1 MSEIKLRDCLLICFG
16 AVLYA
21 LVLNMLIIPHEFGEG
36 GITGVTLLLYYMAG
50 IETSVSS
57 FVLNGILII
66 LAYRFLSKLTVF
78 YTFLAVAVMSL
89 TMHYTTFLQ
98 APWLPLVS
106 SACLAG
112 LVTGLSMALV
122 IYGNGST
129 AGSDIIALLCNK
141 YFNWKISTVILL
153 FDLLVVT
160 PLFFRIGLVKTFWTV
175 VMVVIISK
183 SLEWFLQKLK
193 QADML

>member
-1 MSEIKLRDCLLICFG
+1 MLKIKLRDCLLISLG

-36 GITGVTLLLYYMAG
+36 GITGVTLLLYYMTG

-98 APWLPLVS
+98 AQWLPLVP

-112 LVTGLSMALV
+112 LVTGLSIALV

-141 YFNWKISTVILL
+141 YFSWKISTVVLL

-160 PLFFRIGLVKTFWTV
+160 PLSFKIGLVKTFWTV

-183 SLEWFLQKLK
+183 SLDWFLQKMKKTDSL
-193 QADML
+193 

>member
-1 MSEIKLRDCLLICFG
+1 MMQIKWRDCLLICFG
-16 AVLYA
+16 AILYA

-36 GITGVTLLLYYMAG
+36 GITGVTLLLFYTIG
-50 IETSVSS
+50 IATSLSS
-57 FVLNGILII
+57 FVLNGILIV

-78 YTFLAVAVMSL
+78 YTFLAVATMSL

-98 APWLPLVS
+98 IKWLPLIP
-106 SACLAG
+106 SALLAG

-141 YFNWKISTVILL
+141 YFKWKISTVILI
-153 FDLLVVT
+153 FDVFVVT
-160 PLFFRIGLVKTFWTV
+160 PLAFKIGLVKTFWTL

-183 SLEWFLQKLK
+183 SLDWFLQALK
-193 QADML
+193 KNNHK

>member
-98 APWLPLVS
+98 AQWLPLVP

>member
-50 IETSVSS
+50 IETSLSS

-98 APWLPLVS
+98 AQWLPLVS

-129 AGSDIIALLCNK
+129 AGSDIIAPLCNK

>member
-50 IETSVSS
+50 LETSLSS

-98 APWLPLVS
+98 AQWLPLVP